1 MFGGHIW
8 ELAIILGLALVVF
21 GPKRLPEIGGALGK
35 GIREFK
41 QSTSELSDSITSS
54 HEAQSPVPV
63 AVPVA
68 VAPQAGAMHTAA
80 YESEGSPVPAPVP
93 YTNAG

>member
-8 ELAIILGLALVVF
+8 ELAIVLGLALVVF

-41 QSTSELSDSITSS
+41 QSTSELTDSITAS
-54 HEAQSPVPV
+54 HEAQAPV
-63 AVPVA
+63 AVPQPIA
-68 VAPQAGAMHTAA
+68 VVPQPSHATAP
-80 YESEGSPVPAPVP
+80 ESEGSPVPTP
-93 YTNAG
+93 YSNAG

>member
-41 QSTSELSDSITSS
+41 SSTSELSASVMGS
-54 HEAQSPVPV
+54 HDAPTQTPGPVT
-63 AVPVA
+63 A
-68 VAPQAGAMHTAA
+68 APHTAPVQA
-80 YESEGSPVPAPVP
+80 APFAAETNHAAAPTSPA
-93 YTNAG
+93 NAG

>member
-41 QSTSELSDSITSS
+41 QSTSELTESITAS
-54 HEAQSPVPV
+54 HETQAPV
-63 AVPVA
+63 AVPQPIAFV
-68 VAPQAGAMHTAA
+68 PPPTHTTAH
-80 YESEGSPVPAPVP
+80 ESEVSPAPTP
-93 YTNAG
+93 HSNAG

>member
-41 QSTSELSDSITSS
+41 QSTSELTDTITTS
-54 HEAQSPVPV
+54 HEAQAPAIVPQPV
-63 AVPVA
+63 AVVPQPV
-68 VAPQAGAMHTAA
+68 HTPE
-80 YESEGSPVPAPVP
+80 YESAGSPVPTPHS
-93 YTNAG
+93 NAG

>member
-41 QSTSELSDSITSS
+41 QSTSELTDSITAS
-54 HEAQSPVPV
+54 HEVQAPV
-63 AVPVA
+63 AVPQPIA
-68 VAPQAGAMHTAA
+68 VAPQPSNTAA
-80 YESEGSPVPAPVP
+80 HESDGTPVPTP
-93 YTNAG
+93 YSNAG